1 MKPSI
6 LPTCLAIILLTWSV
20 ALPASDPTSQEEA
33 QVRKVLTNLMVAYRS
48 SDLAALRKLIDPD
61 FKLIEN
67 FDGGRPPLNGTSF
80 LNDVAERFKNTTN
93 YRFQLGDIVVEKLT
107 DDKGFKLVASVHEKY
122 IESGRFKLDKYV
134 LTMNVRPADAHLLIY
149 HLVYDG

>member
-1 MKPSI
+1 MKPPI
-6 LPTCLAIILLTWSV
+6 LPTCLAIILLTWSI
-20 ALPASDPTSQEEA
+20 ALPASEPTSQEEA

-48 SDLAALRKLIDPD
+48 SDLAALGQLIDPD

-67 FDGGRPPLNGTSF
+67 FDGGRPPLNRTSF

-93 YRFQLGDIVVEKLT
+93 YRFQLGDIIVEKLT

-134 LTMNVRPADAHLLIY
+134 LTMNVRPADANLLIY

>member
-1 MKPSI
+1 MKPPI

-20 ALPASDPTSQEEA
+20 ALPASEPTSQEEA

-67 FDGGRPPLNGTSF
+67 FDGGRPALNRTSF
-80 LNDVAERFKNTTN
+80 LNDVA
-93 YRFQLGDIVVEKLT
+93 
-107 DDKGFKLVASVHEKY
+107 
-122 IESGRFKLDKYV
+122 
-134 LTMNVRPADAHLLIY
+134 
-149 HLVYDG
+149 